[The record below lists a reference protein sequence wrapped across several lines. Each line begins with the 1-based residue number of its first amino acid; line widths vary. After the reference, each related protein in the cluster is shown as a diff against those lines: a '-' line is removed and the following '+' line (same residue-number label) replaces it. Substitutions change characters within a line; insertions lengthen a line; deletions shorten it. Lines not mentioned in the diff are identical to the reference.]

1 MPGALDSSFNTGSTI
16 DNPVSIV
23 VPAGGGKI
31 YAGGSFTTV
40 RGAVRNHVAR
50 LNADGTVDGTF
61 DPGTG
66 ANSSVHTI
74 ALQADGKVVIGGSFT
89 SYNGTSRNRIARLHS
104 DGSLDTSIDPGVGTN
119 DTVNSIAIQ
128 PDGKVMI
135 GGEFTTYSGM
145 GRNRIARLN
154 NDGTLDTTFDPGTG
168 ANSSVRSIALQ
179 ADGKVIIGGSFGSYN
194 GTGLYRI
201 ARVNSDGSLDMTFG
215 YSLNDRV
222 NAIAVD
228 TLGRIIIVG
237 AFNGTGQNYIARL
250 NSNGS
255 PDFSFNTGA
264 GANAEI
270 FSRDKP
276 TEVF

>member
-1 MPGALDSSFNTGSTI
+1 
-16 DNPVSIV
+16 
-23 VPAGGGKI
+23 
-31 YAGGSFTTV
+31 
-40 RGAVRNHVAR
+40 
-50 LNADGTVDGTF
+50 
-61 DPGTG
+61 
-66 ANSSVHTI
+66 
-74 ALQADGKVVIGGSFT
+74 
-89 SYNGTSRNRIARLHS
+89 
-104 DGSLDTSIDPGVGTN
+104 
-119 DTVNSIAIQ
+119 
-128 PDGKVMI
+128 
-135 GGEFTTYSGM
+135 
-145 GRNRIARLN
+145 
-154 NDGTLDTTFDPGTG
+154 
-168 ANSSVRSIALQ
+168 
-179 ADGKVIIGGSFGSYN
+179 VIIGGSFGSYN